1 MINFRILSG
10 RNRVSNIS
18 YFHVLVFSCF
28 RIFMFSSH
36 FISHLNSVHT
46 DDNSALLLTSSLSL
60 ALSYPSSTQIGRWLA
75 QVRLLI
81 HQL

>member
-1 MINFRILSG
+1 MINIRILSG

-18 YFHVLVFSCF
+18 YFPILVFSCS
-28 RIFMFSSH
+28 RVFMFSSH